1 MSCLVA
7 NETIDEFMT
16 HPMSLSLKNKQL
28 CFQRPIKI
36 GFRELGGFK
45 NDSVNYEHSLS
56 PTFSWDLSIGLEG
69 FIFKS
74 DKPHGLEAVT

>member
-1 MSCLVA
+1 MKV
-7 NETIDEFMT
+7 
-16 HPMSLSLKNKQL
+16 
-28 CFQRPIKI
+28 
-36 GFRELGGFK
+36 GFCELGGFK